1 MTDTVRITPLGGLG
15 EIGKNL
21 TAVEYRGKI
30 VVVDCGI
37 AFPRDE
43 MLGIDLILPDTRWLM
58 EREDDVLAFVLTHGH
73 EDHIGALPFV
83 LRRLTRPVYGSRF
96 TLALV
101 KSKLDEHGLIR
112 SVETN
117 EVSEHSRL
125 ALGPFDLSFVAVS
138 HSVPD
143 ALAVVLGTDLGAVVV
158 TGDYKFDHTP
168 IDGRITDVNAFARLG
183 EQGVLA
189 LLGDSTNATS
199 PGSTASESTV
209 GQAFHQI
216 FAEADG
222 RVILA
227 CFASHI
233 HRVQQ
238 AIQIAHLHGR
248 RFAVSGRSMQKNVN
262 IARNL
267 GILEVPEGAMIRLA
281 EIDDYRPEEILIL
294 TTGSQGE
301 PLSAL
306 TRMAFDDHP
315 QVGLNEGDTVVIS
328 ATPIPGNELSV
339 MNTVNRLLKSGA
351 TVIHGRESGV
361 HVSGHASQEDLRMML
376 NLVRPQ
382 YFVPVH
388 GEYRHQ
394 HIHRRLA
401 RDAGIPEED
410 IFILE
415 NGDVLEIDADNAELV
430 DKVPTGMVF
439 VDGFEIGDE
448 EGLVLRDRQQL
459 AADGVTIE
467 PADRILSIRTP
478 GIREVGVSLGVEDQV
493 VRSVERFTLILV
505 DNDRGLGIGCDAH
518 EAVNVVPFIRHP
530 ESSIRMEGQAGGN
543 STGVVKLAN
552 FTVGGSTQNRM
563 AFPIDEREVAMPI
576 ESWTF
581 ERGESRSEHGHIA
594 DSCHG

>member
-1 MTDTVRITPLGGLG
+1 VTDTVRITPLGGLG

-143 ALAVVLGTDLGAVVV
+143 ALAVVLGTDLGTVVV

-459 AADGVTIE
+459 AADGILIAVLTVDAQTGDSVAPPELVARGFLHDDERLRDVLAECGAALEDLMGELGAEHVTGQK
-467 PADRILSIRTP
+467 L
-478 GIREVGVSLGVEDQV
+478 IREDVNQCLSELVF
-493 VRSVERFTLILV
+493 RRTRRRPLILP
-505 DNDRGLGIGCDAH
+505 
-518 EAVNVVPFIRHP
+518 VV
-530 ESSIRMEGQAGGN
+530 
-543 STGVVKLAN
+543 V
-552 FTVGGSTQNRM
+552 
-563 AFPIDEREVAMPI
+563 EV
-576 ESWTF
+576 
-581 ERGESRSEHGHIA
+581 
-594 DSCHG
+594 

>member
-73 EDHIGALPFV
+73 EDHIGALPFA

-459 AADGVTIE
+459 AADGILIAVLTVDAQTGDSVAPPELVARGFLHDDERLRDVLAECGAALEDLMGELGAEHVTGQK
-467 PADRILSIRTP
+467 L
-478 GIREVGVSLGVEDQV
+478 IREDVNQCLSELVF
-493 VRSVERFTLILV
+493 RRTRRRPLILP
-505 DNDRGLGIGCDAH
+505 
-518 EAVNVVPFIRHP
+518 VV
-530 ESSIRMEGQAGGN
+530 
-543 STGVVKLAN
+543 V
-552 FTVGGSTQNRM
+552 
-563 AFPIDEREVAMPI
+563 EV
-576 ESWTF
+576 
-581 ERGESRSEHGHIA
+581 
-594 DSCHG
+594 

>member
-1 MTDTVRITPLGGLG
+1 MTQEAVRIVPLGGLG
-15 EIGKNL
+15 EIGKNM

-37 AFPRDE
+37 EFPRDE
-43 MLGIDLILPDTRWLM
+43 MLGIDLILPDIRWLL
-58 EREDDVLAFVLTHGH
+58 ERKDDVLAFVITHGH
-73 EDHIGALPFV
+73 EDHHGALPFV
-83 LRRLTRPVYGSRF
+83 LKQMNRPVYGSRF
-96 TLALV
+96 TLALI
-101 KSKLDEHGLIR
+101 KSKLDEHGLIK
-112 SVETN
+112 SVEVN
-117 EVSEHSRL
+117 EVSERSKIE
-125 ALGPFDLSFVAVS
+125 LGPFDLSFVAVS

-143 ALAVVLGTDLGAVVV
+143 ALSVVLGTDLGAVVI

-168 IDGRITDVNAFARLG
+168 IDGRITDVNTFARLG

-189 LLGDSTNATS
+189 LLGDSTNATNR
-199 PGSTASESTV
+199 GSTASESTV

-216 FAEADG
+216 FAEAEG
-222 RVILA
+222 RVIVA

-248 RFAVSGRSMQKNVN
+248 KFAVSGRSMIKNVN

-267 GILEVPEGAMIRLA
+267 GILKVPDGAMIKLTD
-281 EIDDYRPEEILIL
+281 IDDYRPEEVLVL

-315 QVGLNEGDTVVIS
+315 QVELNEGDTVVIS

-339 MNTVNRLLKSGA
+339 ANTVNRLLKVGA
-351 TVIHGRESGV
+351 TVIQGRDTGV
-361 HVSGHASQEDLRMML
+361 HVSGHGSQEDLRMML
-376 NLVRPQ
+376 NLTRPR
-382 YFVPVH
+382 FFMPVH

-394 HIHRRLA
+394 HIHRGLA
-401 RDAGIPEED
+401 RESGIAEED

-415 NGDVLEIDADNAELV
+415 NGDVLEIDGDNAEIV

-459 AADGVTIE
+459 AGDGILIAVITLDAQSGEAVADPELVARGFLHDDERLKDILEECAVALGGLLGELGAERVT
-467 PADRILSIRTP
+467 DQKL
-478 GIREVGVSLGVEDQV
+478 IREDVNQRLSELVFRRTKRRPLIMPVVVEV
-493 VRSVERFTLILV
+493 
-505 DNDRGLGIGCDAH
+505 
-518 EAVNVVPFIRHP
+518 
-530 ESSIRMEGQAGGN
+530 
-543 STGVVKLAN
+543 
-552 FTVGGSTQNRM
+552 
-563 AFPIDEREVAMPI
+563 
-576 ESWTF
+576 
-581 ERGESRSEHGHIA
+581 
-594 DSCHG
+594 

>member
-1 MTDTVRITPLGGLG
+1 MNDAIRITPLGGLG
-15 EIGKNL
+15 EIGKNM
-21 TAVEYRGKI
+21 TAIEYRGKI
-30 VVVDCGI
+30 LVIDCGI

-43 MLGIDLILPDTRWLM
+43 MLGIDLVLPDVRWLL
-58 EREDDVLAFVLTHGH
+58 ERRDDVLATHGH
-73 EDHIGALPFV
+73 EDHTGALPFV
-83 LRRLTRPVYGSRF
+83 LKQLNRPVYGSRF
-96 TLALV
+96 TLALI

-112 SVETN
+112 SVEID
-117 EVSEHSRL
+117 EVSERSRFD
-125 ALGPFDLSFVAVS
+125 LGPFTLSFVAVS

-143 ALAVVLGTDLGAVVV
+143 ALAVVLGTDRGAMVV

-168 IDGRITDVNAFARLG
+168 IDGRITDVNTFARLG

-216 FAEADG
+216 FAEAEG
-222 RVILA
+222 RVIVA

-248 RFAVSGRSMQKNVN
+248 KFAVSGRSMQKNVN

-267 GILEVPEGAMIRLA
+267 GILKVPEGAMIKLT

-315 QVGLNEGDTVVIS
+315 QVELNEGDTVVIS

-351 TVIHGRESGV
+351 TVIHGRDSGV

-376 NLVRPQ
+376 NLVRPK

-394 HIHRRLA
+394 HIHRGLA

-415 NGDVLEIDADNAELV
+415 NGDVLEIDPDNAELV

-459 AADGVTIE
+459 AADGILIAVLTVDAQTGDSVVPPELVARGFLHDDERLKDVLEESATALAALMDELGAEHVTGQ
-467 PADRILSIRTP
+467 RL
-478 GIREVGVSLGVEDQV
+478 IREDVNQCLSELVF
-493 VRSVERFTLILV
+493 RRTRRRPLILPV
-505 DNDRGLGIGCDAH
+505 I
-518 EAVNVVPFIRHP
+518 V
-530 ESSIRMEGQAGGN
+530 
-543 STGVVKLAN
+543 
-552 FTVGGSTQNRM
+552 
-563 AFPIDEREVAMPI
+563 EV
-576 ESWTF
+576 
-581 ERGESRSEHGHIA
+581 
-594 DSCHG
+594 